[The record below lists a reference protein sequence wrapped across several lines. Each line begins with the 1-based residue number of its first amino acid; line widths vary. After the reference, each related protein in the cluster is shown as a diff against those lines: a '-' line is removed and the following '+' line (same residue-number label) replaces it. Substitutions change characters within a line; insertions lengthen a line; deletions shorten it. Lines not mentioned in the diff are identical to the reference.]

1 MRSTIILTIVL
12 IIVQNSV
19 APPVTNDEEK
29 KDDETFKDFEEHD
42 WEADPRGPPPKF
54 DLHYQQ
60 YLQEVVEL
68 LESDKDFKAKLR
80 NSTEEDLQTAK
91 VAHELKFIDYN
102 IRTKLDELKRRELER
117 IRHYAMKEY
126 ELTNNIT
133 ITADHMDMHNQ
144 HTFEV
149 EDLKNLILRATK
161 DMKEQDRRRREE
173 FKQYEM
179 NKKLEEE
186 RKLQGLS
193 EEERKKYAEELE
205 NMKKKHKDHKPLN
218 HPGSKKQLEE
228 VWEKEDHM
236 DPNEFDPKTFFFM
249 HDLDGNGFWDEDE
262 VKALFLKELDKMY
275 QQGAPEDDLIERA
288 EEMERMREHV
298 FSETD
303 EDGNRLIDY
312 QEFLKQTRRDEFEN
326 DPGWKPLD
334 EQEIYTPDEYETY
347 KKKHEI
353 KNQVVEGLS
362 PPQPDAAHNQQ
373 FPSQPVQQDPNQVP
387 QYQQPPQQQQQ
398 YQQPPQQ
405 QQYQQPPQQQ
415 YQQPPQQQ
423 QYQPPQQQQ
432 YQQPPQQQQYQQPP
446 QQQQYQ
452 QPPQQQYQ
460 QPPQQQQQYVQTN
473 QIPVQQ
479 QYQGQVPQQQNQQY
493 VQQNVQ
499 PNVNQQQNIQPNVNQ
514 QQQQP
519 NVQLNQNQQN
529 NLNQPQQNAIPQ
541 TNNV

>member
-1 MRSTIILTIVL
+1 MRSTFILTIVL

-19 APPVTNDEEK
+19 APPVNNDDEK
-29 KDDETFKDFEEHD
+29 KEDEGHKFKDFEDHD

-54 DLHYQQ
+54 DLHYQE
-60 YLQEVVEL
+60 YLKEVVDL
-68 LESDKDFKAKLR
+68 LESDHDFKEKLR
-80 NSTEEDLQTAK
+80 NATVEDLQTAK

-117 IRHYAMKEY
+117 VRHYAIKEY

-149 EDLKNLILRATK
+149 EDLKKLILRATK
-161 DMKEQDRRRREE
+161 DMTEQDRLRREE
-173 FKQYEM
+173 FKKYEM

-186 RKLQGLS
+186 RKLQGGLS
-193 EEERKKYAEELE
+193 EEERKKYVEELE
-205 NMKKKHKDHKPLN
+205 NMKKKHQDHKPLN

-236 DPNEFDPKTFFFM
+236 DRNDFDPKTFFFM

-275 QQGAPEDDLIERA
+275 QQGAPEDDLVERA

-303 EDGNRLIDY
+303 TDGNRLIDY
-312 QEFLKQTRRDEFEN
+312 QEFLKQTQRNEFEN
-326 DPGWKPLD
+326 DPGWKPID
-334 EQEIYTPDEYETY
+334 EQEIYTPDEYEAY
-347 KKKHEI
+347 KKEHEI
-353 KNQVVEGLS
+353 KSQIVEGL
-362 PPQPDAAHNQQ
+362 

-405 QQYQQPPQQQ
+405 QQ
-415 YQQPPQQQ
+415 
-423 QYQPPQQQQ
+423 Q

-452 QPPQQQYQ
+452 QPPQQYQQPPQQQQYQ
-460 QPPQQQQQYVQTN
+460 QPPQQQQYVQTN

-499 PNVNQQQNIQPNVNQ
+499 PNVNQQQNIQPNVVQQQQ

-541 TNNV
+541 TNTV